1 MCPGRQEDQNGLG
14 KTEAVQLIMGEDAK
28 YMATNTIERGKR
40 KTKIYEALVGW
51 GFVSVPMG
59 LFLVLSIGIFFYA
72 IYISTYNWGIMGPR
86 GFLGL
91 DNYSK
96 ALGDPI
102 FLKAIRNSILYAA
115 LVVPLQTMAGL
126 LLALLV
132 NSKIKGAKFFRSSFY
147 FPSVASSA
155 AITTLFIFLM
165 APEGLFNK
173 VLTFFGVD
181 VPNLFNQGAWL
192 SDSRTALF
200 SVIGLNAWTTS
211 GTMMLFYLANLQS
224 IVGTYTE
231 AAIMDGA
238 SRRQVFWFITMPLLK
253 PAHFFVVTSGM
264 IGALQLY
271 DQAILAGGAD
281 GSPDY
286 SLMTMVLYIYNACF
300 RQFAFGYAS
309 AIGVILFVIIFLL
322 TLFQR
327 FIFGNDAWKAND

>member
-1 MCPGRQEDQNGLG
+1 
-14 KTEAVQLIMGEDAK
+14 MGEDAER
-28 YMATNTIERGKR
+28 MATSTIERSKR
-40 KTKIYEALVGW
+40 KTKIQEALVGW
-51 GFVSVPMG
+51 GFVSIPMG
-59 LFLVLSIGIFFYA
+59 LFFVLSIGIFFYA

-86 GFLGL
+86 GFLGIE
-91 DNYSK
+91 NYTK
-96 ALGDPI
+96 AIHDPI

-126 LLALLV
+126 ILALLV
-132 NSKIKGAKFFRSSFY
+132 NSKIKGSRFFRSSFY

-173 VLTFFGVD
+173 ILTFFGVD

-224 IVGTYTE
+224 IDGSYTE

-238 SRRQVFWFITMPLLK
+238 SRRQVFWYITMPLLK

-309 AIGVILFVIIFLL
+309 AIGVILFIIIFSL
-322 TLFQR
+322 TMFQKL
-327 FIFGNDAWKAND
+327 IFGNDAWKAND

>member
-1 MCPGRQEDQNGLG
+1 
-14 KTEAVQLIMGEDAK
+14 V
-28 YMATNTIERGKR
+28 ATLTLERSKR
-40 KTKIYEALVGW
+40 RKKFHEALVGW

-72 IYISTYNWGIMGPR
+72 VYISTYNWGILGPR
-86 GFLGL
+86 GFLGFH
-91 DNYSK
+91 NYIN
-96 ALGDPI
+96 ALHDHV
-102 FLKAIRNSILYAA
+102 FLKAIRNSIEYAA
-115 LVVPLQTMAGL
+115 LVVPLQTAAGL
-126 LLALLV
+126 ILALLV
-132 NSKIKGAKFFRSSFY
+132 NSKIKGARFFRSSFY
-147 FPSVASSA
+147 FPSIASSA

-165 APEGLFNK
+165 APEGLFNRI
-173 VLTFFGVD
+173 LSFFGVN

-200 SVIGLNAWTTS
+200 SVIALNAWTTS

-224 IVGTYTE
+224 IDGSYTE

-238 SRRQVFWFITMPLLK
+238 DRRQVFRYITLPLLK

-309 AIGVILFVIIFLL
+309 AIGIILFVIIFSL
-322 TLFQR
+322 TVMQR